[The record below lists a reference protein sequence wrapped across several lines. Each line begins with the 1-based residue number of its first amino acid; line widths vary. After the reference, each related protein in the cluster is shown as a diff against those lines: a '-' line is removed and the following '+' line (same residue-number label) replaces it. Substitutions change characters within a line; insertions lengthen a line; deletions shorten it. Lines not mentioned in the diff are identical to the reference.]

1 MKKNKLILTVFL
13 TAFLYFFFSCE
24 DYLDV
29 VPDNVPTI
37 DHAFLDRTSAERY
50 LATCYTYFP
59 DLSSPSADPAILGSD
74 EWWAIEDD
82 FYNSQSYNYAGL
94 RLKKGELN
102 SNDPLFNFWDGLNG
116 GRACYRAI
124 RDCNVFIENIHKV
137 GNDLSEEE
145 ARRWIAEVKTLKAY
159 YHYYLMRMYGPIP
172 IIKENLPI
180 SAGIEEVRVH
190 RDPFDEGIN
199 YIVSLLD
206 EATPDLPSQILN
218 VSSELGRITQPIS
231 LALKAEILVMAAS
244 PLFNGNPDYESFT
257 DNRGIRLFPQEYSK
271 EKWEKAAIACKDAID
286 ISLHAG
292 HELYEFTKQTNI
304 SDSTKLLMSLRHAVT
319 DRWNK
324 EIIWTEAK
332 LSMHPYQRASTPM
345 FFIEQHQWMPTDPF
359 MCPTLRMAELFYTKN
374 GVPIDEDK
382 QFDFTNR
389 FLTSQAPSDHKYYI
403 QTGYT
408 TANLNIDRETRFY
421 ANLAFDGAIWFGN
434 GRYKDVGNG
443 SINEQPW
450 VIRTK
455 KGEPQGKVSNLR
467 YSLSGYW
474 VRKTSHFESVSTSSS
489 SNVIVR
495 STFPIIR
502 LADLYLLYAE
512 ALNESMDSP
521 AQEVFHYIDLVRARA
536 GLDGVIKSWQSF
548 SKYPSKPSTKE
559 GMREI
564 IQKERMIELAFE
576 GKRFWDI
583 RRWKTAHTWLNQPIR
598 GLNPD
603 GQTPE
608 DFNRVRVLYT
618 PEFSTKDY
626 LFPIR
631 QYNIRVN
638 TNLIQNPYWK

>member
-1 MKKNKLILTVFL
+1 MKRIKYIAVISL
-13 TAFLYFFFSCE
+13 FFFYFACE

-37 DHAFLDRTSAERY
+37 DHAFLDRTSAEKY

-59 DLSSPSADPAILGSD
+59 NLSAPSGDPAILGSD
-74 EWWAIEDD
+74 EWWAIEDQL
-82 FYNSQSYNYAGL
+82 YNARNTNYAGL
-94 RLKKGELN
+94 KLKKGELS

-124 RDCNVFIENIHKV
+124 RDCNVFLENIHKV

-145 ARRWIAEVKTLKAY
+145 FRRWIAEVKCLKAY
-159 YHYYLMRMYGPIP
+159 YHYFLMRMYGPVP

-180 SAGIEEVRVH
+180 SSCIEDVRVY
-190 RDPFDEGIN
+190 RDPFDEGID

-206 EATPDLPSQILN
+206 EAVSDLPLEILN
-218 VSSELGRITQPIS
+218 VSSELGRITQPIA

-244 PLFNGNPDYESFT
+244 PLFNGNSDYQSLV
-257 DNRGIRLFPQEYSK
+257 DNRGVALFSQEFSK
-271 EKWEKAAIACKDAID
+271 EKWEKAAVACKNAID
-286 ISLHAG
+286 TALLAG

-304 SDSTKLLMSLRHAVT
+304 SDSTKRLMSLRHVVT
-319 DRWNK
+319 DKWNK

-332 LSMHPYQRASTPM
+332 LSMYDYQYATTPF
-345 FFIEQHQWMPTDPF
+345 FFIEQAQWAPTDPY
-359 MCPTLRMAELFYTKN
+359 MCPTLRMAELFYSN
-374 GVPIDEDK
+374 HGVPLEEDI
-382 QFDFTNR
+382 QFDYTNR
-389 FLTSQAPSDHKYYI
+389 FQTEVAPLDHKYYI
-403 QTGYT
+403 QPGYE
-408 TANLNIDRETRFY
+408 TAKLNIGRETRFY

-434 GRYKDVGNG
+434 GRYKDVGDG
-443 SINEQPW
+443 TASEQPW
-450 VIRTK
+450 VFQTK
-455 KGEPQGKVSNLR
+455 KGQPQGKTSNLR

-512 ALNESMDSP
+512 ALNESLDVPSE
-521 AQEVFHYIDLVRARA
+521 EVYHYIDLVRNRA
-536 GLDGVIKSWQSF
+536 GLNGVVESWQNY
-548 SKYPSKPSTKE
+548 SKYPTKPGTKE

-564 IQKERMIELAFE
+564 IRQERMIELAFE

-583 RRWKTAHTWLNQPIR
+583 RRWKTAHSWLNQPIR

-603 GQTPE
+603 GQTTE
-608 DFNRVRVLYT
+608 EFNTVKVLYT

-631 QYNIRVN
+631 QYNLRVN
-638 TNLIQNPYWK
+638 TNLIQNPYWQ